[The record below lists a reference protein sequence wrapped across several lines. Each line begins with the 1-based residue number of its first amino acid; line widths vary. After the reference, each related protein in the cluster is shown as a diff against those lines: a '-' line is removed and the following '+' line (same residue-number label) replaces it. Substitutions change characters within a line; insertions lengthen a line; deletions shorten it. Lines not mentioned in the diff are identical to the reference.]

1 MLSGET
7 MTANPVSY
15 AYDALDRA
23 EEFFEAF
30 GQLPPLPSGRWIS
43 WPRYFLLCH
52 AVEIGLKAFLSL
64 RGVPVGKLRKGFGH
78 KIDPLMRA
86 ALCQGLQIGPLAATA
101 LMQLDEAHAK
111 HWPRYPREEGK
122 PVFAIESFEP
132 YARELIQAVSKAI
145 RGGAARIFEM
155 DATCP

>member
-1 MLSGET
+1 MKAKCS
-7 MTANPVSY
+7 MTANPVPY
-15 AYDALDRA
+15 ALDALDRA

-30 GQLPPLPSGRWIS
+30 RQLPPLPWGRWIS

-52 AVEIGLKAFLSL
+52 AVEIGLKAFLAL
-64 RGVPVGKLRKGFGH
+64 RGVSEAKLRTEFGH

-86 ALCQGLQIGPLAATA
+86 AICNGLNIGPLAATE
-101 LMQLDEAHAK
+101 LMQLDEAHTK

-132 YARELIQAVSKAI
+132 
-145 RGGAARIFEM
+145 
-155 DATCP
+155 